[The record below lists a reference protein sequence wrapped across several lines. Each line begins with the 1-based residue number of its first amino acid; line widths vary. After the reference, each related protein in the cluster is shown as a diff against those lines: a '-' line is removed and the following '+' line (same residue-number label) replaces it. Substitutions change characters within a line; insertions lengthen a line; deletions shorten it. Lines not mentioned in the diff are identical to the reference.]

1 MNAETI
7 FLRLI
12 FKNIMKIPN
21 KEDLYKNLYHMEFLS
36 VDGEWK
42 RLDTFT
48 FYEFDRAVNLVIKEF
63 LKTETHHRL
72 IDKNGKVVVLLD
84 DTFIEEDEITR
95 SIKSDIRWRPGKI
108 LARKKLIKYLL
119 LISSMV
125 LLIILISYLF

>member
-1 MNAETI
+1 
-7 FLRLI
+7 
-12 FKNIMKIPN
+12 MKVPT
-21 KEDLYKNLYHMEFLS
+21 KEELYKNQFHIEFLNI
-36 VDGEWK
+36 DGDWK

-48 FYEFDRAVNLVIKEF
+48 FYEFDRAVNLVINRF

-72 IDKNGKVVVLLD
+72 VDKDGKVVVLLD

-119 LISSMV
+119 LISLMV
-125 LLIILISYLF
+125 LLIILISRRI

>member
-1 MNAETI
+1 
-7 FLRLI
+7 
-12 FKNIMKIPN
+12 MKVPS
-21 KEDLYKNLYHMEFLS
+21 KEDLYKNQYHMEFLS

-72 IDKNGKVVVLLD
+72 VDKDGKVVVLLD

-95 SIKSDIRWRPGKI
+95 SIKSDIRWRPGKR

-119 LISSMV
+119 LISLMV
-125 LLIILISYLF
+125 MLIIFISFLF

>member
-1 MNAETI
+1 
-7 FLRLI
+7 
-12 FKNIMKIPN
+12 MKVPS
-21 KEDLYKNLYHMEFLS
+21 KEDLYKNQYHMEFLS

-72 IDKNGKVVVLLD
+72 VDKDGKVVVLLD

-108 LARKKLIKYLL
+108 LARKKFIKYLL

>member
-1 MNAETI
+1 
-7 FLRLI
+7 
-12 FKNIMKIPN
+12 MKIPS
-21 KEDLYKNLYHMEFLS
+21 KEELYKNQYHMEFLS

-72 IDKNGKVVVLLD
+72 VDKDGKVVVLLD

-95 SIKSDIRWRPGKI
+95 SIKSDIRWRPGRR

-119 LISSMV
+119 LISLMV
-125 LLIILISYLF
+125 MLIIFLSFFF

>member
-1 MNAETI
+1 
-7 FLRLI
+7 
-12 FKNIMKIPN
+12 MKVPS

-72 IDKNGKVVVLLD
+72 VDKDGKIVVLLD
-84 DTFIEEDEITR
+84 NTFIEEDEITR
-95 SIKSDIRWRPGKI
+95 SIKSDIRWRPGKR

-119 LISSMV
+119 LISLMV
-125 LLIILISYLF
+125 MIIIFISFLF

>member
-1 MNAETI
+1 
-7 FLRLI
+7 
-12 FKNIMKIPN
+12 MKVPS
-21 KEDLYKNLYHMEFLS
+21 KEDLYKNQYHMEFLS

-72 IDKNGKVVVLLD
+72 VDKDGKVVVLLD

-108 LARKKLIKYLL
+108 LALKKLIKFLL
-119 LISSMV
+119 LISLMV
-125 LLIILISYLF
+125 LLIILISRNI

>member
-1 MNAETI
+1 
-7 FLRLI
+7 
-12 FKNIMKIPN
+12 MKIPS
-21 KEDLYKNLYHMEFLS
+21 KEELYKNQYHMEFLS

-72 IDKNGKVVVLLD
+72 VDKDGKVVVLLD

-95 SIKSDIRWRPGKI
+95 SIKSDIRWRPGKR

-119 LISSMV
+119 LISLMV
-125 LLIILISYLF
+125 MLIIFLSFLF